1 MADGLN
7 LNFRIDIYYTTRNN
21 ERNDFDMIDFSK
33 LMELMSKAAE
43 NRLNEST
50 VMMMANDKLTKRS
63 EYTIRVRNRTEG
75 YGSSISHGP
84 SIKLMMKGD
93 EVAQQSVPNV
103 PIVIGAK
110 DLFNEHYQKNNKK
123 REHKKALVGFYS
135 FLYTYQMEIIAF
147 WYAKDKRLN
156 DYYKEKFDG
165 LRISQAMKA
174 NPKSEE
180 ELSADRARITDE
192 VKAALGTDVTVSFGG

>member
-1 MADGLN
+1 
-7 LNFRIDIYYTTRNN
+7 
-21 ERNDFDMIDFSK
+21 MINFSK

-43 NRLNEST
+43 NRLDEST

-84 SIKLMMKGD
+84 SIKLMMNGY

-110 DLFNEHYQKNNKK
+110 DMFNEHYQKNNKK

-135 FLYTYQMEIIAF
+135 FLYTYQMEITAF

-156 DYYKEKFDG
+156 DYYKEKFDS

-180 ELSADRARITDE
+180 ELSADRARIIDE
-192 VKAALGTDVTVSFGG
+192 VKAALGSDVTVSFGGKYDTI

>member
-1 MADGLN
+1 
-7 LNFRIDIYYTTRNN
+7 
-21 ERNDFDMIDFSK
+21 MIDFSK

-43 NRLNEST
+43 NRLDEST
-50 VMMMANDKLTKRS
+50 VAVMTNDKLTKQS
-63 EYTIRVRNRTEG
+63 GYTIRVRSRTEG

-84 SIKLMMKGD
+84 SIKLMKKGD
-93 EVAQQSVPNV
+93 EVAQQSVPNA

-123 REHKKALVGFYS
+123 REHKKALASFYS
-135 FLYTYQMEIIAF
+135 FLYTYQMEITAF
-147 WYAKDKRLN
+147 WYAEDERLI
-156 DYYKEKFDG
+156 DYKEKFDG

-180 ELSADRARITDE
+180 ELSADRARIIEET
-192 VKAALGTDVTVSFGG
+192 KAALGSDVTVSFGGKYDTI